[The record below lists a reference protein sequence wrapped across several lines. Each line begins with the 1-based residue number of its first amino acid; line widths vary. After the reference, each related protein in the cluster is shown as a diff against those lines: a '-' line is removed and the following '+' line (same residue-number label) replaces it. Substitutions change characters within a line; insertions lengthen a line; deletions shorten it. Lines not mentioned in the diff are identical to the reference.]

1 MILRALPLTFLLLAA
16 CGASDPDVTQSPP
29 AVADSASAMADG
41 APAVSSEL
49 TPAYLDGSWCY
60 SHHIVGGERSD
71 EMMTYIFSTDGS
83 LLYQVNSTTPVE
95 NPGTY
100 TIDNGHLK
108 ISPTLR
114 FFDFTVDTIEPD
126 AMVLKGMGQS
136 FWRRGACSD

>member
-1 MILRALPLTFLLLAA
+1 MILRVLPLAFLLLTA
-16 CGASDPDVTQSPP
+16 CGSSDTDDKQSTP
-29 AVADSASAMADG
+29 AVAKADQSASG
-41 APAVSSEL
+41 AL

-60 SHHIVGGERSD
+60 SHHITGGERSD
-71 EMMTYIFSTDGS
+71 ENMTYIFSADGS

-95 NPGTY
+95 KPGSY

-114 FFDFTVDTIEPD
+114 FFDFTVETIEPD

-136 FWRRGACSD
+136 YWRRGACSE